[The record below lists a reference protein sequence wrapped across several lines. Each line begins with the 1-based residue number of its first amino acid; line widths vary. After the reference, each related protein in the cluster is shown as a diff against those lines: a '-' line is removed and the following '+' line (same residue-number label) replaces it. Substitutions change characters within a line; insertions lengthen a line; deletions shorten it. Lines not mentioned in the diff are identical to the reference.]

1 MKNPIHR
8 IFCIRTKVIRSY
20 EDLSKST
27 KQESYLFFGKLL
39 KTTTRRATRAEIMKS
54 FNSL

>member
-1 MKNPIHR
+1 MRELIHR
-8 IFCIRTKVIRSY
+8 IFRIRTKVIRNY

-27 KQESYLFFGKLL
+27 KQEKYILFGKSI
-39 KTTTRRATRAEIMKS
+39 KTTRRRATRAEILKS

>member
-1 MKNPIHR
+1 MKKLLHY
-8 IFCIRTKVIRSY
+8 IFCIRTKVIRNY

-27 KQESYLFFGKLL
+27 KQESYLLFGKPL
-39 KTTTRRATRAEIMKS
+39 KTTTRRATRAEILKS